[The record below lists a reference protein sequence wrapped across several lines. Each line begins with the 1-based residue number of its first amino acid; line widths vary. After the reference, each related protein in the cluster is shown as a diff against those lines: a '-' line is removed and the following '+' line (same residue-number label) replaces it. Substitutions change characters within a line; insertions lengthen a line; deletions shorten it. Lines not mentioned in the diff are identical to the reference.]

1 VNSGRPMPPQRVPT
15 LTEVVE
21 PVFRPLPAEAHVEP
35 VPEPSFGS
43 TAEHA
48 AAHDR
53 LAPHDPHS
61 AHESHDSHD
70 ADDAHAGQA
79 RGPGEAHGIDENQ
92 LIERVLSDLQ
102 RQVELML
109 EYRLREVLTPALT
122 RATEALMRD
131 ARVELAST
139 LRDVVARAVAQEL
152 SRHRGR

>member
-1 VNSGRPMPPQRVPT
+1 MPPQRVPT

-21 PVFRPLPAEAHVEP
+21 PVFRAPPPAEPMVEP
-35 VPEPSFGS
+35 MAEPMLSEPTF
-43 TAEHA
+43 
-48 AAHDR
+48 
-53 LAPHDPHS
+53 DPPFEP
-61 AHESHDSHD
+61 ARAHDSHD
-70 ADDAHAGQA
+70 AHDPQAGA
-79 RGPGEAHGIDENQ
+79 APGAADVHGIDENQ

-109 EYRLREVLTPALT
+109 EYRLREVLTPAIS